1 MGISL
6 IEIEG
11 KDAIKILNIQGDL
24 DAQNYL
30 QVITT
35 AQDAY
40 NAGVEDL
47 IVDMSELKFMASSG
61 LVALHSIA
69 LIMQGTQP
77 PDPEHGWEAFHS
89 IQRDV
94 KNRKQEH
101 IVLVNPQPLV
111 YKTLVK
117 SGFSELFNIF
127 EDINSAIDSLT

>member
-6 IEIEG
+6 SAVEG
-11 KDAIKILNIQGDL
+11 KNTLHILKIEGDL
-24 DAQNYL
+24 DAINYR

-35 AQDAY
+35 VQEAY
-40 NAGVEDL
+40 NAGAQDL

-94 KNRKQEH
+94 ENKKQEH
-101 IVLVNPQPLV
+101 VTLVNPQPLI

-117 SGFSELFNIF
+117 SGFSELFYIK
-127 EDINSAIDSLT
+127 DDIDSAINSIT